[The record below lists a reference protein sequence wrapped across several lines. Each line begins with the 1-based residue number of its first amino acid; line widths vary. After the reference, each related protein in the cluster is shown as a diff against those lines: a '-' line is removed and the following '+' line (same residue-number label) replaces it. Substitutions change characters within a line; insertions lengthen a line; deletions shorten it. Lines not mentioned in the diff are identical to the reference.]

1 MESLLIPNAPKCSSK
16 LINPTTLN
24 PHLGK
29 THDGSFLASS
39 KRKKRLYSEVDN
51 NDNSTVNANDNNNI
65 SDNPSIILNQ
75 YQRQTS
81 HLNIAEHSSS
91 SLSTANPS
99 LLYCY
104 NSNHLLQYFI
114 STSPLYKLISSHKYI
129 ELLKPMTESINKD
142 WIISLQLRY
151 AVSQLLAGAILIEQ
165 YTDILVNCI
174 ESYGRLKST
183 DARYKRRIATTIH
196 LSSYPKK
203 ENKYGWMTI
212 VQVQEDNIAIINNF
226 ELNSLLQSLADSL
239 STSIKDANLNAA
251 KLLEKSLKA

>member
-1 MESLLIPNAPKCSSK
+1 MLVKIGDWEAITLSSLNGKSYHILTSLENIQDVLVNQSVDQWTP
-16 LINPTTLN
+16 PTTTERAT
-24 PHLGK
+24 GEY
-29 THDGSFLASS
+29 TAITVITCS
-39 KRKKRLYSEVDN
+39 K
-51 NDNSTVNANDNNNI
+51 
-65 SDNPSIILNQ
+65 
-75 YQRQTS
+75 
-81 HLNIAEHSSS
+81 
-91 SLSTANPS
+91 
-99 LLYCY
+99 
-104 NSNHLLQYFI
+104 
-114 STSPLYKLISSHKYI
+114 
-129 ELLKPMTESINKD
+129 LLKPMTESINKD

-174 ESYGRLKST
+174 EPYGRLKST

-251 KLLEKSLKA
+251 KLLEKPLKA